1 MPDTPAPTPLN
12 PQDVMNLIAAAKLG
26 LQHLSDGDCEM
37 AAASITRVRKALTT
51 PPTPPVPPK
60 DEEKPNG

>member
-26 LQHLSDGDCEM
+26 LQHLPDAECELV
-37 AAASITRVRKALTT
+37 AASITRVRKALVT
-51 PPTPPVPPK
+51 PPAPA
-60 DEEKPNG
+60 EKAPDHG